1 MSRLQKYWFDVR
13 TLPADAALAYRHE
26 GVRGA
31 WKALASR
38 SVHRVF
44 RAGHVIVFAH
54 PLGDER
60 DCGLPAGVRVSLAR
74 AEDLAA
80 LVPLVGERESNRFR
94 ALQEH
99 GHHCLIAWRGDQ
111 PVGYAWV
118 AQTMGPDVAMWPL
131 PFEFPA
137 DAAYLW
143 NLYVLPSERAH
154 GIGSA
159 LAQARLRLA
168 RHNGFREGWRMVDPA
183 NSASL
188 RTLRK
193 SAGHTRVVGQI
204 RFVQLFS
211 RTYSRFTPHIPE
223 SPGLGIEPASN

>member
-1 MSRLQKYWFDVR
+1 MNRLRKYWFDVR

-38 SVHRVF
+38 SVHRVL
-44 RAGHVIVFAH
+44 RAGRVIVFAH
-54 PLGDER
+54 PLRDER
-60 DCGLPAGVRVSLAR
+60 DSELPAGVRVSLAS

-80 LVPLVGERESNRFR
+80 LVSLAGEREANRFR

-99 GHHCLIAWRGDQ
+99 GHHCLIAWRGTE

-118 AQTMGPDVAMWPL
+118 AQRMGPDVAIWPL

-143 NLYVLPSERAH
+143 NLYVIPSERAH

-168 RHNGFREGWRMVDPA
+168 RHNGLRQGWRMIDPS

-188 RTLRK
+188 RTLKK
-193 SAGHTRVVGQI
+193 SAGHTRVVGEI

-211 RTYSRFTPHIPE
+211 RTYSRFTPHNPE
-223 SPGLGIEPASN
+223 AQVLSSSSGSN